1 MRPPVA
7 LANVPIATVAGGRT
21 RSQRSGARSRTRGS
35 EEAGHRVRERARER
49 ERGKTGGRGGRTRSQ
64 RSGTRSRSREGGE
77 AVVYVYANVNGN
89 EGGAEARVLAK
100 QIEAIPQI
108 VRASLD

>member
-1 MRPPVA
+1 M
-7 LANVPIATVAGGRT
+7 
-21 RSQRSGARSRTRGS
+21 
-35 EEAGHRVRERARER
+35 
-49 ERGKTGGRGGRTRSQ
+49 
-64 RSGTRSRSREGGE
+64 
-77 AVVYVYANVNGN
+77 YVYANVNGN